1 MGSIHFSLL
10 ARTSFALSRP
20 LYELSSSAGNLREN
34 IPKQKWKANKKRDQD
49 HSHRPQSIRNW
60 NNRLK
65 RGEVTP

>member
-34 IPKQKWKANKKRDQD
+34 IPNPEMESQQKKGSRSFTQATVDKK
-49 HSHRPQSIRNW
+49 
-60 NNRLK
+60 L
-65 RGEVTP
+65 E